1 MTNPTVNT
9 DLHNDDANS
18 LQILAAKLGLAGHV
32 LRRHKNGFFVHR
44 LNLVMYCKDHAELV
58 AFSKKVGVLK

>member
-1 MTNPTVNT
+1 MTNPTVST
-9 DLHNDDANS
+9 DLHHDDANS

-44 LNLVMYCKDHAELV
+44 LNLVMY
-58 AFSKKVGVLK
+58 

>member
-1 MTNPTVNT
+1 MTNPTINT
-9 DLHNDDANS
+9 DLHHDDTNS

-32 LRRHKNGFFVHR
+32 LRRHKNGYFVHR

>member
-9 DLHNDDANS
+9 DLHHDDANS

-58 AFSKKVGVLK
+58 AFSKKVGALK